1 MAKLILGALLILL
14 LFIWYLS
21 FSATRLDRL
30 HHRVETS
37 WEHLDALLQRR
48 AAIALDIARET
59 DLDPA
64 MDILLTASAYESR
77 KLDSNLADYAMN
89 RSDAESMLSE
99 SLKFLREAAQ
109 SGDLDVKISHLDQL
123 ATVTDKVKIAIAVH
137 IDAVNAV
144 QNLRGK
150 FLYRAFHLY
159 GRAKLPFRY
168 SFEDDSL

>member
-1 MAKLILGALLILL
+1 MVRLIVSAFILL
-14 LFIWYLS
+14 LLFVWYLS

-48 AAIALDIARET
+48 ASIALEIARET

-64 MDILLTASAYESR
+64 LDILLTASAYESR
-77 KLDSNLADYAMN
+77 KVDTDFADYAMN

-99 SLKFLREAAQ
+99 SLKLLREAAQ
-109 SGDLDVKISHLDQL
+109 SGDLEVKLTHLDQL
-123 ATVTDKVKIAIAVH
+123 AEITDKVKLAIAVH

-144 QNLRGK
+144 ENLRGK
-150 FLYRAFHLY
+150 FLFRVFHLY
-159 GRAKLPFRY
+159 GRAKLPFKY
-168 SFEDDSL
+168 SFENDSL